1 MRKFIILWLG
11 QLVST
16 IGSFMTIFAVTIWV
30 WEQTDSATAL
40 SLIAFSAQF
49 PRIFITFLAGIII
62 DRFSRKRLMIL
73 GDTSA
78 ILATMA
84 VGILYTA
91 GNLQIWHLCLIVA
104 LQGSFGQIQQL
115 AYSASISSIVPEKD
129 LTRAGSM
136 IAGLGYGSA
145 IVAPALAGILYPI
158 IDLGGIVLI
167 DVITFSAAI
176 LTLLATNIPSPVNRA
191 KANQE
196 TMSIKQQ
203 LTFGFRYIWNHPH
216 LLAMAIAFTMF
227 AIPNDINRALY
238 NPMILARTGGDAEIL
253 GIVTTVAG
261 IGGVLGAL
269 IISVWGGFKN
279 RVKGMLNGFIGAGV
293 GKAILG
299 LGTGLSF
306 WIPAQFFAT
315 MNTPLYLS
323 SSNAIWY
330 SKVPPELQ
338 GRVLSA
344 DHLIGLIVSA
354 TSTLIAGPLA
364 DYVFEPAM
372 QSEGI
377 LAPVF
382 SPIFGT
388 GSGAGMAL
396 LYVLTAVWMAI
407 VGVVG
412 YFRPRLQA
420 VDLNPKENLK

>member
-1 MRKFIILWLG
+1 
-11 QLVST
+11 
-16 IGSFMTIFAVTIWV
+16 MTIFAVTIWV

-40 SLIAFSAQF
+40 SLIAFSAQI
-49 PRIFITFLAGIII
+49 PRIFITFLAGIIV

-78 ILATMA
+78 VLATIA
-84 VGILYTA
+84 VGVLYTT

-104 LQGSFGQIQQL
+104 LHGSFGQIQQL
-115 AYSASISSIVPEKD
+115 AYSASISSLVPESD

-145 IVAPALAGILYPI
+145 IIAPALAGILYPI
-158 IDLGGIVLI
+158 IDLGGIVFI
-167 DVITFSAAI
+167 DVISFSSA
-176 LTLLATNIPSPVNRA
+176 LGTLLITRIPSPV
-191 KANQE
+191 KNQQGTKE

-203 LTFGFRYIWNHPH
+203 LTFGFRYIWTHPH

-238 NPMILARTGGDAEIL
+238 NPMILARTGGDSQIL

-261 IGGVLGAL
+261 IGGILGAL
-269 IISVWGGFKN
+269 MISVWGGFKN
-279 RVKGMLNGFIGAGV
+279 RVKGMLNGFIGSGV
-293 GKAILG
+293 GKTILG
-299 LGTGLSF
+299 LGTGLSV

-330 SKVPPELQ
+330 SKVPSELQ

-396 LYVLTAVWMAI
+396 LYVFTAIWMAAI
-407 VGVVG
+407 GIVG
-412 YFRPRLQA
+412 YFIPRLQKIEIKSKEK
-420 VDLNPKENLK
+420 LN